1 MYMQIISEYILSHDR
16 FAFILIFFKKRN
28 VSGFMGYLFSRTT
41 TSRILLHIHVADDK
55 TKDIH
60 PLLNSFVIYSVYVD
74 SGIWLV
80 PNVFVG

>member
-1 MYMQIISEYILSHDR
+1 
-16 FAFILIFFKKRN
+16 
-28 VSGFMGYLFSRTT
+28 MGYLFSRTT

-60 PLLNSFVIYSVYVD
+60 PLLNSFAIYSVYVD